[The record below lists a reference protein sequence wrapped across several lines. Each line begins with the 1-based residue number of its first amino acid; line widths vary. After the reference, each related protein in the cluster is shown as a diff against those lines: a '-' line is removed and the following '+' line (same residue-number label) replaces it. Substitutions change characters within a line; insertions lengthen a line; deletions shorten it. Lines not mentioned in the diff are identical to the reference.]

1 MPRRSTRWRKRWP
14 DDADQGHPIE
24 PFLDQLAS
32 SAATPGGGS
41 AAAIIGAMGAA
52 LVGMVCNL
60 TIGKKKYA
68 DVEGEMKDVLA
79 KTEALRKQL
88 TGMIQDDVK
97 AFDAVMAA
105 YGMPKETDADKAARD
120 KAIQAA
126 LKLATDVPLA
136 CARAAR
142 EVIDLAAIASDKGNL
157 NVISDAGVGVLAG
170 YAALRS
176 AALNV
181 FTNARMITDKT
192 FAEAKLK
199 ELNELLAGAEGTTE
213 KAYGV
218 VKGKVS

>member
-1 MPRRSTRWRKRWP
+1 MTEAIKNNR
-14 DDADQGHPIE
+14 IE
-24 PFLDQLAS
+24 EFLDALAS
-32 SAATPGGGS
+32 QAATPGGGG

-52 LVGMVCNL
+52 LVSMVCNL

-68 DVEGEMKDVLA
+68 DVEAEMKDVLVKA
-79 KTEALRKQL
+79 EALRQRL
-88 TGMIQDDVK
+88 TGMIEDDAK
-97 AFDAVMAA
+97 AFDAVMGA
-105 YGMPKETDADKAARD
+105 YGMPKETEADKEARD
-120 KAIQAA
+120 RAIQAA

-142 EVIDLAAIASDKGNL
+142 EVIDLAENASGKGNL
-157 NVISDAGVGVLAG
+157 NVISDAGVGVLAA

-181 FTNARMITDKT
+181 WTNARMITDRA

-199 ELNELLAGAEGTTE
+199 ELNELLAGAKAATE
-213 KAYGV
+213 KAYGT

>member
-1 MPRRSTRWRKRWP
+1 MTDIK
-14 DDADQGHPIE
+14 DTEIE
-24 PFLDQLAS
+24 QFLAALAS
-32 SAATPGGGS
+32 QSATPGGGS

-52 LVGMVCNL
+52 LVSMVCNL
-60 TIGKKKYA
+60 TIGKKKYVE
-68 DVEGEMKDVLA
+68 VEGVMKVVRA
-79 KTEALRKQL
+79 KAEALRVKL
-88 TGMIQDDVK
+88 IGMIEDDVK
-97 AFDAVMAA
+97 AFDAVMGA
-105 YGMPKETDADKAARD
+105 YGMPKETDADKAKRD
-120 KAIQAA
+120 QAIQAA
-126 LKLATDVPLA
+126 LKLATDVPMA

-142 EVIDLAAIASDKGNL
+142 QVIDIAATASDKGNL

-199 ELNELLAGAEGTTE
+199 ELNELLAGAEGATE

>member
-1 MPRRSTRWRKRWP
+1 MTQIK
-14 DDADQGHPIE
+14 DTAIE

-52 LVGMVCNL
+52 LVSMVCNL

-79 KTEALRKQL
+79 KTEALRKKL

-97 AFDAVMAA
+97 AFDAVMGA

-199 ELNELLAGAEGTTE
+199 ELNQLLAGAEGATE
-213 KAYGV
+213 KAYAV

>member
-1 MPRRSTRWRKRWP
+1 MTQIKNT
-14 DDADQGHPIE
+14 AIE

-52 LVGMVCNL
+52 LVSMVCNL

-68 DVEGEMKDVLA
+68 EVEGEMQDVLA
-79 KTEALRKQL
+79 KTEALRTRL

-97 AFDAVMAA
+97 AFDAVMGA
-105 YGMPKETDADKAARD
+105 YGMPKETDAEKAARD
-120 KAIQAA
+120 QAIQAA

-181 FTNARMITDKT
+181 LTNARMITDKT

-199 ELNELLAGAEGTTE
+199 ELNELMAGAEGATE
-213 KAYGV
+213 KAYAI

>member
-1 MPRRSTRWRKRWP
+1 MTQIK
-14 DDADQGHPIE
+14 DTAIE

-79 KTEALRKQL
+79 KTEALRMQL

-97 AFDAVMAA
+97 AFDAVMGA
-105 YGMPKETDADKAARD
+105 YGMPKETEADKAARD

-192 FAEAKLK
+192 FAEAKLR

>member
-1 MPRRSTRWRKRWP
+1 MGEIKDTE
-14 DDADQGHPIE
+14 IE
-24 PFLDQLAS
+24 TFLDALAS
-32 SAATPGGGS
+32 NSATPGGGS

-52 LVGMVCNL
+52 LVSMVCNL
-60 TIGKKKYA
+60 TVGKKKY
-68 DVEGEMKDVLA
+68 VEVEAEMKDVLA
-79 KTEALRKQL
+79 KAEALRRKL
-88 TGMIQDDVK
+88 IGMIEDDVK
-97 AFDAVMAA
+97 AFDAVMGA
-105 YGMPKETDADKAARD
+105 YGMPKETDADKTARD
-120 KAIQAA
+120 RTIQAA
-126 LKLATDVPLA
+126 LKQATDVPLA

-142 EVIDLAAIASDKGNL
+142 EVIDIAAIAADKGNL

-199 ELNELLAGAEGTTE
+199 ELNELLAGAEGATE
-213 KAYGV
+213 KAYDV

>member
-1 MPRRSTRWRKRWP
+1 MTATIKDNR
-14 DDADQGHPIE
+14 IE
-24 PFLDQLAS
+24 EFLDALAS
-32 SAATPGGGS
+32 QAATPGGGG

-52 LVGMVCNL
+52 LVSMVCNL

-68 DVEGEMKDVLA
+68 DVEADMKDVLGKA
-79 KTEALRKQL
+79 EALRHRL
-88 TGMIQDDVK
+88 TAMIEDDAK
-97 AFDAVMAA
+97 AFDAVMGA
-105 YGMPKETDADKAARD
+105 YGMAKETDQQKATRD

-142 EVIDLAAIASDKGNL
+142 EVIDLAAIAADKGNL
-157 NVISDAGVGVLAG
+157 NVISDAGVGVLAA

-181 FTNARMITDKT
+181 FTNARMINDKT

-199 ELNELLAGAEGTTE
+199 ELNQLLAGAEAATE
-213 KAYGV
+213 KAYGTV
-218 VKGKVS
+218 RGKLS

>member
-1 MPRRSTRWRKRWP
+1 MTAAIK
-14 DDADQGHPIE
+14 DNKIE
-24 PFLDQLAS
+24 EFLDALAS
-32 SAATPGGGS
+32 QAATPGGGG

-52 LVGMVCNL
+52 LVSMVCNL

-68 DVEGEMKDVLA
+68 DVEADMKDVLGKA
-79 KTEALRKQL
+79 EALRLRL
-88 TGMIQDDVK
+88 TAMIEDDAK
-97 AFDAVMAA
+97 AFDAVMGA
-105 YGMPKETDADKAARD
+105 YGMAKETDQQKAARD
-120 KAIQAA
+120 KAIQAG

-142 EVIDLAAIASDKGNL
+142 EVIDLAAIAADKGNL
-157 NVISDAGVGVLAG
+157 NVISDAGVGVLAA

-199 ELNELLAGAEGTTE
+199 ELNGLLAGAEGATE
-213 KAYGV
+213 KAYGT

>member
-1 MPRRSTRWRKRWP
+1 MTDIK
-14 DDADQGHPIE
+14 HTEIE
-24 PFLDQLAS
+24 QFLAALAS
-32 SAATPGGGS
+32 QSATPGGGS

-52 LVGMVCNL
+52 LVSMVCNL
-60 TIGKKKYA
+60 TIGKKKY
-68 DVEGEMKDVLA
+68 VEVESEMKDVLA
-79 KTEALRKQL
+79 KAEALRKQL
-88 TGMIQDDVK
+88 IGMIEDDVK
-97 AFDAVMAA
+97 VFDAVMGA
-105 YGMPKETDADKAARD
+105 YGMPKETDSDKAKRD
-120 KAIQAA
+120 AAIQAA
-126 LKLATDVPLA
+126 LKQATDVPMA

-142 EVIDLAAIASDKGNL
+142 QVIDIAATASDKGNL

-199 ELNELLAGAEGTTE
+199 ELNELLAGAEGVTE
-213 KAYGV
+213 KAYSV

>member
-1 MPRRSTRWRKRWP
+1 MTQIK
-14 DDADQGHPIE
+14 DTAIE

-79 KTEALRKQL
+79 KTEALRMQL

-97 AFDAVMAA
+97 AFDAVMGA

-192 FAEAKLK
+192 FAEAKLR

>member
-1 MPRRSTRWRKRWP
+1 MTQIK
-14 DDADQGHPIE
+14 DTAIE

-52 LVGMVCNL
+52 LVSMVCNL

-68 DVEGEMKDVLA
+68 EVEGEMKDVLA
-79 KTEALRKQL
+79 KSEALRVKL
-88 TGMIQDDVK
+88 IGMIEDDVR
-97 AFDAVMAA
+97 AFDAVMGA
-105 YGMPKETDADKAARD
+105 YGMPKESDADKAKRD
-120 KAIQAA
+120 QAIQAA
-126 LKLATDVPLA
+126 LKLATDVPMA

-142 EVIDLAAIASDKGNL
+142 QVIDIAATASDKGNL
-157 NVISDAGVGVLAG
+157 NVSSDAGVGVLAG

-199 ELNELLAGAEGTTE
+199 ELNELLAGAEGATE
-213 KAYGV
+213 QAYGV

>member
-1 MPRRSTRWRKRWP
+1 MTQIK
-14 DDADQGHPIE
+14 DTAIE
-24 PFLDQLAS
+24 EFLDQLAS
-32 SAATPGGGS
+32 NSATPGGGS

-52 LVGMVCNL
+52 LVSMVCNL

-68 DVEGEMKDVLA
+68 EIEAEMKDVLG
-79 KTEALRKQL
+79 KTEALRKKL
-88 TGMIQDDVK
+88 TGMIQDDVR
-97 AFDAVMAA
+97 AFDAVMGA
-105 YGMPKETDADKAARD
+105 YGMPKETDAEKAARD
-120 KAIQAA
+120 QAIQTA

-136 CARAAR
+136 CAYAAR
-142 EVIDLAAIASDKGNL
+142 EVIDLAAAASEKGNL

-192 FAEAKLK
+192 YAEAKLK
-199 ELNELLAGAEGTTE
+199 ELNQLLAGAEGATE

>member
-1 MPRRSTRWRKRWP
+1 M
-14 DDADQGHPIE
+14 ADIKDTEIE
-24 PFLDQLAS
+24 QFLEALAS
-32 SAATPGGGS
+32 QSATPGGGS

-52 LVGMVCNL
+52 LVSMVCNL
-60 TIGKKKYA
+60 TIGKKKY
-68 DVEGEMKDVLA
+68 VEVEAEMKDVLA
-79 KTEALRKQL
+79 KAETLRKQL
-88 TGMIQDDVK
+88 IGMIEDDVK
-97 AFDAVMAA
+97 AFDAVMGA
-105 YGMPKETDADKAARD
+105 YGMPKETDADKAKRD
-120 KAIQAA
+120 AAIQAA
-126 LKLATDVPLA
+126 LKQATDVPMA

-142 EVIDLAAIASDKGNL
+142 QVIDIAATASDKGNL

-199 ELNELLAGAEGTTE
+199 ELNGLLAGAEGVTE

>member
-1 MPRRSTRWRKRWP
+1 MTQIKDTRL
-14 DDADQGHPIE
+14 E
-24 PFLDQLAS
+24 TFLEVLAS
-32 SAATPGGGS
+32 QSATPGGGS
-41 AAAIIGAMGAA
+41 AAAIFGAMGAA
-52 LVGMVCNL
+52 LVSMVCNL

-68 DVEGEMKDVLA
+68 EVEGEMKDVLA
-79 KTEALRKQL
+79 KSEALRVKL
-88 TGMIQDDVK
+88 IGMIEDDVK
-97 AFDAVMAA
+97 AFDAVMGA
-105 YGMPKETDADKAARD
+105 YGMPKESDADKAKRD
-120 KAIQAA
+120 QAIQAA
-126 LKLATDVPLA
+126 LKLATDVPMA

-142 EVIDLAAIASDKGNL
+142 QVIDIAATASDKGNL

-199 ELNELLAGAEGTTE
+199 ELNELLAGAEGATE
-213 KAYGV
+213 QAYGV